1 MTTPWLGPPA
11 LGVHLRKTES
21 RGLLLRLHPALKI
34 QPEPAPH
41 MQLNDGAV
49 QVGKERKWKP
59 CLDIRQQWLR
69 RQAEMRWR
77 TPAAGGSGV
86 SGLLTSLPNVPREG
100 FPRGRLP
107 MQVRKSKGNSRL
119 EKPIAPRAGEE
130 GSPPEVR
137 EAGGSRPG
145 GPVSA
150 SPPRARALNVCPP
163 LAKVSSSGEET
174 HGIYYRSINL
184 WLGKA
189 S

>member
-1 MTTPWLGPPA
+1 MFGRSPA
-11 LGVHLRKTES
+11 AATETSGNALANAGSRRKWGLRPS
-21 RGLLLRLHPALKI
+21 HFPSQCSQRGLPWGRLR
-34 QPEPAPH
+34 
-41 MQLNDGAV
+41 MQL
-49 QVGKERKWKP
+49 
-59 CLDIRQQWLR
+59 
-69 RQAEMRWR
+69 
-77 TPAAGGSGV
+77 
-86 SGLLTSLPNVPREG
+86 
-100 FPRGRLP
+100 
-107 MQVRKSKGNSRL
+107 RKSKGNSRL
-119 EKPIAPRAGEE
+119 EKPTAPRAGEE

-184 WLGKA
+184 WLGKV